1 VFLKDRHVPVPMTV
15 SGTNNSF
22 PLNVLEKYYG
32 ILQTLD
38 YKKGGCPIS
47 NSTSETLKA
56 SNNLT
61 KGQIY
66 LVQHTG
72 LKKGLPLSA

>member
-1 VFLKDRHVPVPMTV
+1 M
-15 SGTNNSF
+15 SSM
-22 PLNVLEKYYG
+22 EKYYG

-38 YKKGGCPIS
+38 YTKGSCPIS
-47 NSTSETLKA
+47 NATSETLKA